1 MSTAPPSAAAPPTQR
16 WTAGRIIAIIFG
28 SLALLLGLAGL
39 AGGITGIVYDQT
51 QRDADGFVMAGPENF
66 STTSYA
72 LVSDSYRAG
81 SSDVV
86 ALRDILGSVRV
97 SAESGER
104 VFIGIA
110 PASAVD
116 SYLGGVRHAVVDS
129 FDSNSEPDVV
139 GTGAPAARP
148 SAQTFW
154 AVSSKGTGP
163 QTVSWDPRSGA
174 WRVVVM
180 NANASAG
187 VTADVDI
194 GARIPDLI
202 WFGVGFLVAGL
213 LLLALG
219 AFLIYIGVRRPAP
232 PAAPPTPAVS

>member
-1 MSTAPPSAAAPPTQR
+1 VSTAPPSAAAPTTR

-28 SLALLLGLAGL
+28 SLALLLGLAGF

-51 QRDADGFVMAGPENF
+51 QRDADGYVMAGAENF

-81 SSDVV
+81 TADDLV
-86 ALRDILGSVRV
+86 ALRGILGNVRV
-97 SAESGER
+97 RAESGER
-104 VFIGIA
+104 VFIGIGPA
-110 PASAVD
+110 PAVD
-116 SYLGGVRHAVVDS
+116 AYLGDVRHAVVDS
-129 FDSNSEPDVV
+129 FDSDSELDVV
-139 GTGAPAARP
+139 GGRKSPAQRP
-148 SAQTFW
+148 GAQTFW
-154 AVSSKGTGP
+154 VVSSKGTGP
-163 QTVSWDPRSGA
+163 QTVSWDPRSGS

-180 NANASAG
+180 NASASAG

-194 GARIPDLI
+194 GARVPNLI

-219 AFLIYIGVRRPAP
+219 AFLIYIGVRRPAASPP
-232 PAAPPTPAVS
+232 PAVVT